1 MFTLHVLSD
10 NLDFLTYLRQ
20 ESTFDANQNA
30 FVFTTVEQAS
40 LVIARY
46 TLYVLKETHFLH
58 MTSETS
64 LEISD
69 KHELF
74 LYLSEEKMAKI
85 YHYIYEKTV
94 LFLSQHP
101 SFDFEGFVRFRL
113 ALENATLA
121 KCLWI
126 AYHDFLEYS
135 SESSNIDFL
144 KMLLEEHSSQIE
156 RISVIGNE
164 DGSFRIEYND
174 SLYLEQEREED
185 TLLSHI
191 IHLSPR
197 YVDVYETVRPVS
209 PPYAIILTKLFEKR
223 VIFHGLEDGSSSHQ
237 KTKK

>member
-40 LVIARY
+40 RVIARY

-85 YHYIYEKTV
+85 YHYIYEKTF
-94 LFLSQHP
+94 LFLSQDN
-101 SFDFEGFVRFRL
+101 SFHFEGFIRFRL
-113 ALENATLA
+113 SLENETLA

-135 SESSNIDFL
+135 PESSNIDFL
-144 KMLLEEHSSQIE
+144 KMLLEKNPSQVE
-156 RISVIGNE
+156 RIAVIGNE
-164 DGSFRIEYND
+164 DGSFRIVNEHT
-174 SLYLEQEREED
+174 LFLESEKEDD
-185 TLLSHI
+185 TLLGHI
-191 IHLSPR
+191 IHLAPR
-197 YVDVYETVRPVS
+197 YVDVYETVRS
-209 PPYAIILTKLFEKR
+209 IGSPYAVILRKLFEKR
-223 VIFHGLEDGSSSHQ
+223 VVFHGLKDGSSSHQ